1 MTAEATLVYEVVN
14 TVEGRAFQALDELQ
28 AVAMSTLAAH
38 TALNQVYTDREL
50 ESLAGDER
58 IIKVLVW
65 DDDLLVGFGAITS
78 HLDSLVQFN
87 AGFFRGLF
95 PEESGRGAVWYAI
108 AGLVHPRYWG
118 TRILTTLGDRLS
130 QIIHQHG
137 GEIILWDLVDALHV
151 KQSAWLEMMVDSQ
164 FGPGSTHRQID
175 TQRWMATR
183 LPPYRTDLVVDL
195 GPVSDG
201 VSGSTGADAGHGEPA
216 T

>member
-1 MTAEATLVYEVVN
+1 LTADTTLAYEVVN
-14 TVEGRAFQALDELQ
+14 AVEGRAFRALDELQ

-38 TALNQVYTDREL
+38 TALNQVYTEREL
-50 ESLAGDER
+50 ESLAADER

-65 DDDLLVGFGAITS
+65 DADRLVGFGAITN

-87 AGFFRGLF
+87 PGFFRGLF
-95 PEESGRGAVWYAI
+95 PEESGRGTVWYAI

-130 QIIHQHG
+130 QIIRQHG
-137 GEIILWDLVDALHV
+137 GEIILWDLVDALHE

-164 FGPGSTHRQID
+164 FGPGSTHRQVD

-183 LPPYRTDLVVDL
+183 LPPYRTDLVVDI
-195 GPVSDG
+195 SREAE
-201 VSGSTGADAGHGEPA
+201 GAPDSME